1 MLDAPTAPLSKRVV
15 VQVPSMRFKNVDEVA
30 QIPAGAVIGCPAN
43 GVEFPDVNVNTI
55 AVLKSD
61 HRLERLFELGFV
73 PLLAFDQA
81 GIAISWS
88 WLMHTLVG
96 ECVRQLQ
103 VNAIDHVRDPDRDQL
118 VQTLWSAPL

>member
-1 MLDAPTAPLSKRVV
+1 
-15 VQVPSMRFKNVDEVA
+15 
-30 QIPAGAVIGCPAN
+30 
-43 GVEFPDVNVNTI
+43 
-55 AVLKSD
+55 
-61 HRLERLFELGFV
+61 LERLFELGFV